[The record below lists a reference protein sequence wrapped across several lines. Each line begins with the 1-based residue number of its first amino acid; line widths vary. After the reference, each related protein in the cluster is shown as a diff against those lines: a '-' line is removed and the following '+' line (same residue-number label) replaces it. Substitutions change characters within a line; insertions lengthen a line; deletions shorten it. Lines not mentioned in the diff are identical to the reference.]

1 MALITLAE
9 VDAVVADGRVT
20 TYIAN
25 RPVLFAEL
33 SAAAAK
39 AERLN
44 ADQFG
49 NEIGVVPPVAVP
61 PSVA

>member
-1 MALITLAE
+1 MALITLSE
-9 VDAVVADGRVT
+9 VDAVVVDGRVQ

-25 RPVLFAEL
+25 RPALFAEL
-33 SAAAAK
+33 AASAAK

-44 ADQFG
+44 ADQRG
-49 NEIGVVPPVAVP
+49 MLIGSVPGTPVP